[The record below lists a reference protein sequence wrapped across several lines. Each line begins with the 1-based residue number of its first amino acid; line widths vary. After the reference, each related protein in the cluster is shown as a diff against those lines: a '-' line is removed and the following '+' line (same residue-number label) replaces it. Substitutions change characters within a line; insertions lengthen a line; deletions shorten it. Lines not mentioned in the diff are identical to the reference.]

1 MPVPSIRSLWRRFGS
16 NVRERAGRNG
26 ERIGATRA
34 LHPAP
39 RAHPTVLARSLLP
52 ACGEKVGTRGRCRR
66 AQTRGHAP
74 HPDCGACHRT
84 GHCGPDPL
92 AIRPL
97 PASGERKASHPRLK
111 NCTARP
117 FFCAAARVANVSRL
131 RRPSASLD
139 KIHNALDVFEDLLF
153 RFIAFGGL
161 CRQPSA
167 AGRKQVFKG
176 IADRRIGIKV
186 SGDHTKSSAIT
197 IRGRLIVA
205 ANGVAHAHEQG
216 L

>member
-1 MPVPSIRSLWRRFGS
+1 MPVPSIRSLWRRFSS
-16 NVRERAGRNG
+16 NVRERGGRNS
-26 ERIGATRA
+26 ERIGAARA

-39 RAHPTVLARSLLP
+39 RVHPTALARSFS
-52 ACGEKVGTRGRCRR
+52 
-66 AQTRGHAP
+66 
-74 HPDCGACHRT
+74 
-84 GHCGPDPL
+84 PL
-92 AIRPL
+92 AGRRLGRGGVAAGLRLADTPL
-97 PASGERKASHPRLK
+97 TRIAELVIGPATAGRTRWQSDLSPRSGERKASHPRLK
-111 NCTARP
+111 NCTARS
-117 FFCAAARVANVSRL
+117 FFCAAARLANVSRL

-167 AGRKQVFKG
+167 AGRKQLFKG
-176 IADRRIGIKV
+176 VADQGISIKV

>member
-1 MPVPSIRSLWRRFGS
+1 MVNGLRQHAPYIPP
-16 NVRERAGRNG
+16 RERTPRRLRAPSPRLRGEGWDEGALPQGSDFADTPLTRIAELVIGPATAGR
-26 ERIGATRA
+26 TRWQSD
-34 LHPAP
+34 LSP
-39 RAHPTVLARSLLP
+39 R
-52 ACGEKVGTRGRCRR
+52 
-66 AQTRGHAP
+66 
-74 HPDCGACHRT
+74 
-84 GHCGPDPL
+84 
-92 AIRPL
+92 
-97 PASGERKASHPRLK
+97 SGERKASHPRLK
-111 NCTARP
+111 NCTARS
-117 FFCAAARVANVSRL
+117 FFCAAARLANVSRL

-167 AGRKQVFKG
+167 AGRKQLFKG
-176 IADRRIGIKV
+176 VADQGISIKV